1 MRHRRSPPSAE
12 DGVAL
17 SRYLIS
23 LALDSGFAAAGV
35 APLSPSAQ
43 AEHVRAWLAAGAHG
57 SLDYLERDLAVRL
70 EPAKILDGAR
80 GVLMLAD
87 QYASRNDDA
96 EDEPSPHAV
105 GRVARYAQGRDYH
118 RVMKRRMHAIAD
130 RLREEFPG
138 SQFRSFVDTA
148 PILERELA
156 ALAGLGW
163 QAKNTMMIH
172 PRLGSWLLLG
182 GIATTLP
189 VVPPPEQDVPTD
201 RCGTCTRCIDACPT
215 GAITPYRVDA
225 RRCISYLTIER
236 RETIAPE
243 FFDGMGSWV
252 YGCDIC
258 QEVCPH
264 NSPRTDALDV
274 GSPHSAYAATRATL
288 DLAQVLGW
296 TESDRREAFVNSPMK
311 RASLAM
317 MKRNALIAAGNTLKQ
332 APHPALR
339 ARIES
344 LATDMHEPELV
355 RRTALDVLSRL
366 G

>member
-1 MRHRRSPPSAE
+1 
-12 DGVAL
+12 
-17 SRYLIS
+17 
-23 LALDSGFAAAGV
+23 
-35 APLSPSAQ
+35 
-43 AEHVRAWLAAGAHG
+43 
-57 SLDYLERDLAVRL
+57 
-70 EPAKILDGAR
+70 
-80 GVLMLAD
+80 
-87 QYASRNDDA
+87 
-96 EDEPSPHAV
+96 
-105 GRVARYAQGRDYH
+105 
-118 RVMKRRMHAIAD
+118 MKRRMHAIAD
-130 RLREEFPG
+130 RLRVEFPG
-138 SQFRSFVDTA
+138 SEFRSFVDTA

-189 VVPPPEQDVPTD
+189 LVPPPDQETSVD

-243 FFDGMGSWV
+243 FFDAMGSWV

-264 NSPRTDALDV
+264 NSARDDVLDV
-274 GSPHSAYAATRATL
+274 GQVHSAYAASRPGLNLAEVL
-288 DLAQVLGW
+288 DW
-296 TESDRREAFVNSPMK
+296 SEHHRREAFVNSPMK

-317 MKRNALIAAGNTLKQ
+317 MKRNALIAAGNALKD
-332 APHPALR
+332 APDAGLR

-344 LATDMHEPELV
+344 LAQDAREPELV
-355 RRTALDVLSRL
+355 RRTARDVLSRL
-366 G
+366 A